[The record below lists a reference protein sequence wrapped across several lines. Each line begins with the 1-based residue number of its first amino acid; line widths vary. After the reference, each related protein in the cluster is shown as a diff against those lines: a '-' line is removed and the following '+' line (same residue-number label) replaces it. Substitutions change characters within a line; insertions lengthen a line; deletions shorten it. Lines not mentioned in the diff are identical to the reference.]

1 MEVMAAAF
9 GRSHEH
15 RHGFDVLRALA
26 AELAPAVLTAR
37 TSTAYAEVSWSPV
50 TVAGEELTIVAGVG
64 GFVVIW

>member
-9 GRSHEH
+9 GRLHGH
-15 RHGFDVLRALA
+15 RHGFDVPRALA
-26 AELAPAVLTAR
+26 VELAPAVLTAR

-64 GFVVIW
+64 GCVVIW

>member
-9 GRSHEH
+9 GRLHEH
-15 RHGFDVLRALA
+15 WHGFDVPRALA
-26 AELAPAVLTAR
+26 VELAPAVLTAR

-50 TVAGEELTIVAGVG
+50 TVAGEELTMVAGDG